1 MIARYFAILISI
13 CSAQA
18 WAEQT
23 LEIKVSTFNQLQGW
37 SIDDHNAALSVFVQT
52 CPDLKSQD
60 WQTLCAIAQHTK
72 DGKTFFESFF
82 KPVLISDGSDP
93 LFTGYYEPE
102 LIVSRVKTA
111 KYQFPIYRAPNDLP
125 KSGKWFTRQQIVE
138 DKILSNRGL
147 EIAWA
152 SDPVDV
158 FFLQIQ
164 GSGRLRFTDGSS
176 LRIGYGG
183 SNGHKYRSVGK
194 EMVRRGIYDEHQVS
208 ATVIKNWVSRNPNDG
223 RALLNHNPSFVFFR
237 ELDVSLHKGPLGA
250 MNRSLTPMRSVAID
264 PKYIP
269 LGAAV
274 WLDKAGQSPMR
285 RLMIAQDTGSV
296 IKGAQRADI
305 FIGSGDNAGREAAKI
320 KDKGSIYVLLPIK
333 RALSLI
339 SQARQ

>member
-1 MIARYFAILISI
+1 M
-13 CSAQA
+13 
-18 WAEQT
+18 
-23 LEIKVSTFNQLQGW
+23 
-37 SIDDHNAALSVFVQT
+37 
-52 CPDLKSQD
+52 
-60 WQTLCAIAQHTK
+60 
-72 DGKTFFESFF
+72 
-82 KPVLISDGSDP
+82 
-93 LFTGYYEPE
+93 
-102 LIVSRVKTA
+102 
-111 KYQFPIYRAPNDLP
+111 
-125 KSGKWFTRQQIVE
+125 GKWFTRQQIVE

-164 GSGRLRFTDGSS
+164 GFGRLRFTNGSS

>member
-1 MIARYFAILISI
+1 MIARYFAVLISI

-60 WQTLCAIAQHTK
+60 WQTMCAIAQHTK
-72 DGKTFFESFF
+72 DGKTFF

-194 EMVRRGIYDEHQVS
+194 EMVRRGTYDEHQVS
-208 ATVIKNWVSRNPNDG
+208 AT
-223 RALLNHNPSFVFFR
+223 
-237 ELDVSLHKGPLGA
+237 
-250 MNRSLTPMRSVAID
+250 
-264 PKYIP
+264 
-269 LGAAV
+269 
-274 WLDKAGQSPMR
+274 
-285 RLMIAQDTGSV
+285 V

-305 FIGSGDNAGREAAKI
+305 FIGSGDIAGREAAKI